1 MYIEH
6 SNFRAPASPVVPAS
20 LFIAAYSLTVLRL
33 LRHLM
38 NYSMQEI
45 FVQLC
50 GRYGGFYIKHTYSV
64 TLCNNIIIWTI
75 SNKYN
80 QTIDLG
86 SAKTRF
92 AWHTTE
98 FNSFTIPNIAKPLDS
113 RKSNLQ
119 SYHETRRNF
128 RTIYYDNKIISF
140 HPTFLALWSRIMDLI

>member
-64 TLCNNIIIWTI
+64 TLCNNIYEQYLINIIKLLIW
-75 SNKYN
+75 
-80 QTIDLG
+80 DL
-86 SAKTRF
+86 
-92 AWHTTE
+92 
-98 FNSFTIPNIAKPLDS
+98 PKPDSLDTLL
-113 RKSNLQ
+113 NLTVLQ
-119 SYHETRRNF
+119 SPTLQNPSTVENRICNRITRHDG
-128 RTIYYDNKIISF
+128 T
-140 HPTFLALWSRIMDLI
+140 LG